1 MIASSI
7 TQANEMSSNK
17 SFSMPITLTSEIDT
31 VSPVIDMARASVL
44 AIGNRLDQVTAAS
57 QVWPDKDDTSSLAA
71 VFEPSTAP
79 EGDANASVYITKSVG
94 LQNPAQNL
102 RVLFAAVRPGTSQ
115 IKVMFR
121 TLRLDEDAE
130 LDEKDFVFFNTDG
143 SPDNPVEP
151 VDSFNAFRDYEYTA
165 GITDDGLGT
174 PLDEFTKFQIKI
186 VLQGT
191 KCTQVPR
198 LRDFRVIALAT

>member
-1 MIASSI
+1 M
-7 TQANEMSSNK
+7 
-17 SFSMPITLTSEIDT
+17 
-31 VSPVIDMARASVL
+31 
-44 AIGNRLDQVTAAS
+44 
-57 QVWPDKDDTSSLAA
+57 
-71 VFEPSTAP
+71 
-79 EGDANASVYITKSVG
+79 
-94 LQNPAQNL
+94 
-102 RVLFAAVRPGTSQ
+102 
-115 IKVMFR
+115 
-121 TLRLDEDAE
+121 
-130 LDEKDFVFFNTDG
+130 DEKDFVFFNTDG